1 MFATISY
8 MNREFETLEHTSEL
22 KIRAFG
28 KTKKELFLNMM
39 KGMTAALRPK
49 VKRKNEKVK
58 RTITLTSLDIDTL
71 LVDFLSEVLYLTQV
85 EREVYTNATF
95 KSFSDTYLEAEL
107 TGQKAE
113 SFAEDIKA
121 ATHHGVNIHKNK
133 NILYQVD
140 VIYDI

>member
-1 MFATISY
+1 MQANTD
-8 MNREFETLEHTSEL
+8 H
-22 KIRAFG
+22 RAQ
-28 KTKKELFLNMM
+28 KTKHKIVIES
-39 KGMTAALRPK
+39 P
-49 VKRKNEKVK
+49 
-58 RTITLTSLDIDTL
+58 DINSL

-95 KSFSDTYLEAEL
+95 KSFSGTYLEAEL